1 MVPFRLANELDTG
14 PIWNLDSPPNSPANL
29 SRMLWERTGAYFDE
43 KKLYAKLSG
52 TKNQQNTNNKNT
64 NN

>member
-1 MVPFRLANELDTG
+1 MVPFRLDNELDTG
-14 PIWNLDSPPNSPANL
+14 PIWNLDSPPNSPVNL

-43 KKLYAKLSG
+43 KKLYAKLIG